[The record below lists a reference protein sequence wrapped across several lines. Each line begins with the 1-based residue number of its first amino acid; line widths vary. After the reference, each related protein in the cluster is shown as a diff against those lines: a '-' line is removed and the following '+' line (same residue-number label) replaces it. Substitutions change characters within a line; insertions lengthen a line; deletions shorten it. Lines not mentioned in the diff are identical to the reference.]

1 MMHQNAHFNRA
12 NIDNPFEL
20 EVAYIC
26 SNKPNPIEK
35 RAASHSFDPNFK
47 VKLQLP
53 WQWHALARGLKDH
66 YLTQLGYL
74 NGIIGHVVQ
83 PWFQNHT

>member
-1 MMHQNAHFNRA
+1 MFKQTEPIFSA
-12 NIDNPFEL
+12 
-20 EVAYIC
+20 
-26 SNKPNPIEK
+26 SQPIEK

-66 YLTQLGYL
+66 YLTQLGYP
-74 NGIIGHVVQ
+74 NGIIG
-83 PWFQNHT
+83 TAMYSLS